1 MKRILLAVLLCA
13 AGSEA
18 FAADLG
24 RPLPPTP
31 PYIPHPPPIYTW
43 SGIYI
48 GGNIGAAW
56 NQAAITDSLNG
67 LNVSG
72 TSNAAFIGGGQVGA
86 NYQINWAVV
95 GVEGTFDW
103 AADNN
108 NTSNGVFVPAL
119 NQTV

>member
-1 MKRILLAVLLCA
+1 VRRSLPILGDLSHQLHLTFLILRQSTLGAESISA
-13 AGSEA
+13 ATS
-18 FAADLG
+18 
-24 RPLPPTP
+24 
-31 PYIPHPPPIYTW
+31 
-43 SGIYI
+43 
-48 GGNIGAAW
+48 GAAW

-103 AADNN
+103 AANNN